1 MNVLFAPD
9 WRGGGP
15 YQRLLAQALEKLG
28 VKVDF
33 LSHYK
38 RVLPLTRLLRGMP
51 TDLLHL
57 HWPEAY
63 YPRLNDPWDRFRR
76 ARFAFD
82 LKMATRHTPLVLTAH
97 NLCEHNSQHLPF
109 ARANYE
115 AACQRASLIFAHSSA
130 ARARLAETYGVSEQK
145 IRVVP
150 HGDLSVAMPPPVA
163 HDEARARLNL
173 PEGPICLM
181 FGTVEPY
188 KGQEEVIGYW
198 KEAQPAVRLLIVG
211 KPKTS
216 EYGRSITALAE
227 GLPNVTLRLQWL
239 TDPELALFLSAAD
252 CSLFN
257 YGTIFTSG
265 AAALARSWGLPIL
278 LPTRLDTVD
287 LAEPD
292 RRVMRFEAL
301 DARFAQKLEA
311 ALSVTPDYNSAGCWR
326 EKTSWPRIADATVT
340 GYREVL
346 GLSTPTL
353 STANAA

>member
-1 MNVLFAPD
+1 MNILFAPD

-15 YQRLLAQALEKLG
+15 YQRLLGQALEQLG

-38 RVLPLTRLLRGMP
+38 RVLPLTRLLRGIP

-63 YPRLNDPWDRFRR
+63 YRRLNDPWDNFRR

-82 LKMATRHTPLVLTAH
+82 LKLATRHTPLVLTAH
-97 NLCEHNSQHLPF
+97 NLCEHNSSDLPF
-109 ARANYE
+109 AHANYE
-115 AACQRASLIFAHSSA
+115 AACRRAGLIFAHSTA
-130 ARARLAETYGVSEQK
+130 ARTALAKTYGVDEQK

-150 HGDLSVAMPPPVA
+150 HGDLSVAMPPPIA
-163 HDEARARLNL
+163 RQEARTQLSL
-173 PEGPICLM
+173 PQGPICLM

-198 KEAQPAVRLLIVG
+198 RQAQPAARLLIVG

-216 EYGRSITALAE
+216 EYGRSVAALAE
-227 GLPNVTLRLQWL
+227 GLPNVTLRLQWF

-252 CSLFN
+252 CALFN
-257 YGTIFTSG
+257 YRTIFTSG
-265 AAALARSWGLPIL
+265 AATLARSWGLPIL
-278 LPTRLDTVD
+278 LPARLDTVD

-292 RRVMRFEAL
+292 RRVVRFEAL
-301 DARFAQKLEA
+301 DAVFAPKLDEA
-311 ALSVTPDYNSAGCWR
+311 LAIAPDFDSAELWR
-326 EKTSWPRIADATVT
+326 EKTSWPRIAESTVA
-340 GYREVL
+340 GYRDVL
-346 GLSTPTL
+346 GLSAPTL
-353 STANAA
+353 SSAQAA